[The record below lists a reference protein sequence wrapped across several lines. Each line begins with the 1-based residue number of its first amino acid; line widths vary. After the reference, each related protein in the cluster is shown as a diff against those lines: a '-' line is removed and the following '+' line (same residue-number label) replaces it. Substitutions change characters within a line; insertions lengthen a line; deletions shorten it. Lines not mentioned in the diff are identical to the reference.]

1 MANDRSMNRKVVFE
15 PYDMDTG
22 LGTNNSGVLMFNPY
36 LEDTDHV
43 SSIISGEGGGS
54 DAPVYNAQDSALW
67 NNLRDAFPAE
77 KLQMYRNLRADSVWN
92 YQKIAKL
99 FQDHQSKWPE
109 AIFNEDAW
117 LKYII
122 PLVDPVTKDE
132 STGELIRTDR
142 YLTMLQGSKEEQRK
156 WWLYNRFR
164 YLDSKYNTG
173 DATANVINMRLF
185 SDGTLNIK
193 AAINLYIGVAFGGGT
208 TPILKRTEAN
218 VAAAFPYVAPT
229 GVTEMETWI
238 YSADLITDVGD
249 LSIFYPNECDFS
261 RATRLR
267 KLKIGS
273 SASGYSNANLTTLNV
288 QNARMLEEIDCRNC
302 PNLAITVNMENSPR
316 LEKAYFDG
324 TAVTG
329 VEVADGGVLE
339 ILHLPSTI
347 TSLTLQNL
355 SKLTDLTVA
364 SYANVSRLMI
374 ANISSTILDV
384 VSVLSAMP
392 ANSMVNIQGFYKEF
406 TDFDDI
412 EDFYDLL
419 DTMTGVTREKNA
431 GGEWIYH
438 EEAKAVVTGT
448 VHTGTL
454 TGAQIDALLE
464 RYPYIEPTADHI
476 TTLLKY
482 YNYDGSTL
490 LETQTITDGGDGTY
504 AGTPARAEDSDWKY
518 TFIGWNKYQDQYA
531 ADPDATKAVVKNRS
545 VYAAYSR
552 TSRAELKYY
561 NYDGSELLHT
571 QVIYG
576 GGDGDW
582 NGAPSRDSTAQY
594 TFLFAGWSTT
604 PNGNKE
610 NDATKNVTTHRSVY
624 AAYTKT
630 IRTYTVKFAN
640 EGVGVLQT
648 VENVPYGSTA
658 QYTGSTPQKDGVPNP
673 EDFEFIGWS
682 PSNVYITGTTTCW
695 AQFAFAGTLMAAL
708 LTKQITG
715 IYSNS
720 EITAVR
726 SYAFYSCTNLV
737 GVSLP
742 NVKTIGRQ
750 AFSDCSKLTEVYIPS
765 VEKIE
770 YGAFMRCSIAS
781 ISLPELKEVGA
792 AFGYCSQITEL
803 SFPKLESVTGA
814 FLSNMTGLQSVY
826 LGGSQFVG
834 APWGVADGWASGL
847 KIYVRESLVS
857 VYQTASYWSS
867 RASRIYSYAFE

>member
-324 TAVTG
+324 TAITG
-329 VEVADGGVLE
+329 VEVSDGGVLE
-339 ILHLPSTI
+339 VLHLPASI

-374 ANISSTILDV
+374 ANISSTILNV
-384 VSVLSAMP
+384 ITVLNAMP

-419 DTMTGVTREKNA
+419 DTMIGVTREKNA
-431 GGEWIYH
+431 SGEWIYH
-438 EEAKAVVTGT
+438 EQAKAVMSGE
-448 VHTGTL
+448 VHTATL
-454 TGAQIDALLE
+454 TGDQMDALLA
-464 RYPYIEPTADHI
+464 RYPYLSPTAESI
-476 TTLLKY
+476 TTTLKY
-482 YNYDGSTL
+482 YNYNGTTL
-490 LETQTITDGGDGTY
+490 LESQTISDGGDGSY
-504 AGTPARAEDSDWKY
+504 AGAPTRDPDDYYRY
-518 TFIGWNKYQDQYA
+518 TFIGWNKYQDQYV
-531 ADPDATKAVVKNRS
+531 ADANADKAVTRNRS
-545 VYAAYSR
+545 IYAAYSR
-552 TSRAELKYY
+552 ASICRINYY
-561 NYDGSELLHT
+561 NYDGSELLYT
-571 QVIYG
+571 EIVDTG
-576 GGDGDW
+576 NDGAYS
-582 NGAPSRDSTAQY
+582 GTPQRESTAQY
-594 TFLFAGWSTT
+594 DYTFAGWSTT
-604 PNGNKE
+604 PNGDAE
-610 NDATKNVTTHRSVY
+610 QDATKHVTSYRAVY
-624 AAYTKT
+624 AAYTAT
-630 IRTYTVKFAN
+630 VRTYTIYFRSDA
-640 EGVGVLQT
+640 GGILQYF
-648 VENVPYGSTA
+648 ENVPYGGSAT
-658 QYTGSTPQKDGVPNP
+658 YTGSTPTKSGVSDP
-673 EDFEFIGWS
+673 EDYVFNGWS
-682 PSNVYITGTTTCW
+682 PSPENITGNTNCYPVFTYIGSITRAIIMKSIASYSDSELTSVRAYAFMNCSNLTEISIPNVT
-695 AQFAFAGTLMAAL
+695 FVGYSAFAGCAKLSS
-708 LTKQITG
+708 ID
-715 IYSNS
+715 
-720 EITAVR
+720 
-726 SYAFYSCTNLV
+726 
-737 GVSLP
+737 LP
-742 NVKTIGRQ
+742 NVTTMRGGTFFYCYSL
-750 AFSDCSKLTEVYIPS
+750 AS
-765 VEKIE
+765 V
-770 YGAFMRCSIAS
+770 
-781 ISLPELKEVGA
+781 SL
-792 AFGYCSQITEL
+792 
-803 SFPKLESVTGA
+803 PKLESLDGTA
-814 FLSNMTGLQSVY
+814 FTYCSSLKSLSLPSLKSIPQYFLQALPSGFSLY
-826 LGGSQFVG
+826 LSGSTVRNATYNSFNN
-834 APWGVADGWASGL
+834 APSDYT
-847 KIYVRESLVS
+847 IYVPLSLAGAYKS
-857 VYQTASYWSS
+857 ATYWSGIS
-867 RASRIYSYAFE
+867 AHIVGY